1 MLSKGYLGRIFT
13 SALLRICGLGFDLLP
28 CLRRDSSGT
37 VFLCVCA
44 GFLPHEGSNRFTII
58 LRPKNGAHKIPYAHL
73 TPRWQTQTIGEP
85 SWGRNPVQNT
95 ISQNYH
101 GGKSKPRPH
110 VRNNALVNILP
121 KQPLESTN
129 KPVRTVQIQ
138 EQVDKTTVIPV
149 VP

>member
-1 MLSKGYLGRIFT
+1 MAHTRSHAHI
-13 SALLRICGLGFDLLP
+13 SH
-28 CLRRDSSGT
+28 RDGKHKQSGN
-37 VFLCVCA
+37 
-44 GFLPHEGSNRFTII
+44 PHGEE
-58 LRPKNGAHKIPYAHL
+58 
-73 TPRWQTQTIGEP
+73 TPRK
-85 SWGRNPVQNT
+85 NT
-95 ISQNYH
+95 ISRLKCQNYH